1 MSINTQN
8 QSNQTIQNS
17 LSENPHPQTEISQ
30 SHNNISNSLVSPS
43 NNDNPNYLQN
53 FPLDEELDYLFDNY
67 NTNSYPY
74 EEEDNDSENDSS
86 NNSSNHQDT
95 STINSNELFI
105 NDNSE
110 INDNSSN
117 NKVSTNS
124 SNKIN
129 ETISHKNKNNSNKSN
144 SNDTVSKSMNKSM
157 MLIPFSNFERFKQS
171 VQFKYLEACYF
182 FINKLSVYKVQNK
195 YDFEN
200 DYSNEICK
208 DLFEQIENLQKYF
221 NVKITNRNYR
231 KKFTQAYISL
241 YEEDSFGYLTEILD
255 SAQEATPYLVVNGE
269 KFIFSQEVI
278 DYGNQL
284 INSFSALIALISDT
298 MNLMY
303 EEVIYENVKKIKI
316 DIKSALI
323 DFDKKWA
330 LYEEKYISELIYIEK
345 ISRRFIFEGIKIEKE
360 LAQYEK
366 RATIR
371 GRLDINNDKEY
382 NEIRERF
389 VKVINEL
396 NKIANI
402 NGKGRD
408 DLTIEILLKSETV
421 LCTVSDIKSKGMR
434 KLAMAIKNTV
444 NDFRELFKKYNMN
457 IEGVDPQ
464 LVNNPELV
472 SLLYNFEILWE
483 KGKKYFTDKN
493 KYNHLLLFNQIV
505 EVIGEK
511 YSNEQIKNLI
521 DQSDPI
527 IFVTIPAVLI
537 LRAIDNKDVDIIKQY
552 IPNIDNKNEENC
564 KLYSNLAKVVK
575 EVYDK
580 VKDNYYGYNLFEKFV
595 LFDGTDE
602 EEKITNEMR
611 KYIDSAV
618 MKDFK
623 KDIKILSMNM
633 QRYKPKEWNEF
644 FQLAM
649 EIE

>member
-1 MSINTQN
+1 
-8 QSNQTIQNS
+8 
-17 LSENPHPQTEISQ
+17 
-30 SHNNISNSLVSPS
+30 
-43 NNDNPNYLQN
+43 
-53 FPLDEELDYLFDNY
+53 
-67 NTNSYPY
+67 
-74 EEEDNDSENDSS
+74 
-86 NNSSNHQDT
+86 
-95 STINSNELFI
+95 
-105 NDNSE
+105 
-110 INDNSSN
+110 
-117 NKVSTNS
+117 
-124 SNKIN
+124 
-129 ETISHKNKNNSNKSN
+129 
-144 SNDTVSKSMNKSM
+144 
-157 MLIPFSNFERFKQS
+157 
-171 VQFKYLEACYF
+171 
-182 FINKLSVYKVQNK
+182 
-195 YDFEN
+195 
-200 DYSNEICK
+200 
-208 DLFEQIENLQKYF
+208 
-221 NVKITNRNYR
+221 
-231 KKFTQAYISL
+231 
-241 YEEDSFGYLTEILD
+241 
-255 SAQEATPYLVVNGE
+255 
-269 KFIFSQEVI
+269 
-278 DYGNQL
+278 
-284 INSFSALIALISDT
+284 
-298 MNLMY
+298 
-303 EEVIYENVKKIKI
+303 
-316 DIKSALI
+316 
-323 DFDKKWA
+323 
-330 LYEEKYISELIYIEK
+330 
-345 ISRRFIFEGIKIEKE
+345 
-360 LAQYEK
+360 
-366 RATIR
+366 
-371 GRLDINNDKEY
+371 
-382 NEIRERF
+382 
-389 VKVINEL
+389 
-396 NKIANI
+396 
-402 NGKGRD
+402 
-408 DLTIEILLKSETV
+408 
-421 LCTVSDIKSKGMR
+421 MR

-552 IPNIDNKNEENC
+552 IPNIDNKNEDNC

>member
-17 LSENPHPQTEISQ
+17 LSENAHPQTELSQ
-30 SHNNISNSLVSPS
+30 SHNNISNSLASPS
-43 NNDNPNYLQN
+43 NNENPNYLQN

-74 EEEDNDSENDSS
+74 EDEDNESENDSS

-110 INDNSSN
+110 INDNSTN

-124 SNKIN
+124 SNKMN
-129 ETISHKNKNNSNKSN
+129 EKISHKNKNSSNKSN
-144 SNDTVSKSMNKSM
+144 SNDTANKSMNKSM

-200 DYSNEICK
+200 DDSNEICK

-269 KFIFSQEVI
+269 KFIFSKEVI

-284 INSFSALIALISDT
+284 INSFSSLISLISDT

-316 DIKSALI
+316 DIKTALI

-371 GRLDINNDKEY
+371 GRLDISNDKEY
-382 NEIRERF
+382 NEIREKF
-389 VKVINEL
+389 VKVLNEL

-434 KLAMAIKNTV
+434 KLAMSIKNTIKE
-444 NDFRELFKKYNMN
+444 FRELFKKYNMN

-511 YSNEQIKNLI
+511 YSNEKIKNLI
-521 DQSDPI
+521 DQSDPV

-602 EEKITNEMR
+602 EEKITTEMS
-611 KYIDSAV
+611 KYIDRAV

>member
-8 QSNQTIQNS
+8 QSNQIIQNS
-17 LSENPHPQTEISQ
+17 LSENVQPQTELSQ
-30 SHNNISNSLVSPS
+30 SHNNISNSLASPS
-43 NNDNPNYLQN
+43 NNENPNYLQN

-74 EEEDNDSENDSS
+74 EDEDNESENDSS

-110 INDNSSN
+110 INDNSTN

-129 ETISHKNKNNSNKSN
+129 EKISHKNKNSSNKSN
-144 SNDTVSKSMNKSM
+144 SNDTANKSMNKSM

-200 DYSNEICK
+200 DDSNEICK

-269 KFIFSQEVI
+269 KFIFSKEVI

-284 INSFSALIALISDT
+284 INSFSSLISLISDT

-303 EEVIYENVKKIKI
+303 EEMIYENVTKIKI
-316 DIKSALI
+316 DIKTALI

-371 GRLDINNDKEY
+371 GRLDISNDKEY
-382 NEIRERF
+382 NEIREKF
-389 VKVINEL
+389 VKVLNEL

-434 KLAMAIKNTV
+434 KLAMSIKNTIKE
-444 NDFRELFKKYNMN
+444 FRELFKKYNMN

-521 DQSDPI
+521 DQSDPV

-602 EEKITNEMR
+602 EEKITTEMS
-611 KYIDSAV
+611 KYIDRAV